1 MEEGPLAMTD
11 TPTLSGIEIHD
22 LVKTYGDTVALGGLT
37 LRAWPGEILGV
48 AGPNGAGKSTMV
60 KILASETKQDSGT
73 ITLNGIPWSADMD
86 AHRVAIVHQE
96 PQLFPN
102 LTVAENLLVGME
114 PSRFNR
120 PQGRDANLDVLCEV
134 GLLEHANATVDSL
147 PLALQQRTEIAKALA
162 KNADVFLFDEPNSA
176 LTESESAELFERMHA
191 LAGQGKVVVLVSHR
205 LGELA
210 THCDRV
216 VVIVDGRSRTEL
228 VPPEIKEE
236 RIARELVVGRSG
248 SSAAARAAREEGA
261 PTLLRLSQWTHRR
274 ARFTSIDLEVAS
286 GEILAIVGVEG
297 SGGRELIRS
306 IAGFERARGTI
317 DLGARSGPAA
327 QSQVAFVTGD
337 RSESLFD
344 NLSVGENLFLR
355 EAGRLTTRAWTLN
368 RRAARNRASE
378 SQKAFL
384 VKTASLNTPV
394 RSLSGGNQQKVAIA
408 SALAV
413 GPVLLALEEPT
424 RGVDLGSKAEIYRLL
439 RDYSD
444 AGAAVVMYCTEDSEV
459 FDTADRAIVLSR
471 GRIVGSLLIA
481 DYADAESLAEAIA
494 SLAGSDAPHHHRPEP
509 HPEDTAA

>member
-1 MEEGPLAMTD
+1 MSAEP
-11 TPTLSGIEIHD
+11 TPSGIEIHD

-37 LRAWPGEILGV
+37 LQARPGEILGV

-60 KILASETKQDSGT
+60 KILARETQQDSGS
-73 ITLNGIPWSADMD
+73 ITLDGVPWSADKD
-86 AHRVAIVHQE
+86 SHRVAIVHQE

-102 LTVAENLLVGME
+102 LTVAENLLVGAE

-120 PQGRDANLDVLCEV
+120 PKGRDANTEVLQEV
-134 GLLEHANATVDSL
+134 GLLEYANATVDSL

-176 LTESESAELFERMHA
+176 LTENESAELFDRMHT
-191 LAGQGKVVVLVSHR
+191 LASQGKVVVLVSHR
-205 LGELA
+205 LAELA
-210 THCDRV
+210 THCDRI
-216 VVIVDGRSRTEL
+216 VVIVDGCVRTEL
-228 VPPEIKEE
+228 APPDIDEE

-248 SSAAARAAREEGA
+248 ASAAERAARDA
-261 PTLLRLSQWTHRR
+261 DVPTLLRLGQWTHRR
-274 ARFTSIDLEVAS
+274 ARFADIDLDVAT
-286 GEILAIVGVEG
+286 GEILAVVGVEG
-297 SGGRELIRS
+297 SGGRELVRS
-306 IAGFERARGTI
+306 MAGFESARGTLK
-317 DLGARSGPAA
+317 LGSRSGSAA
-327 QSQVAFVTGD
+327 QSQVAYVAGD

-355 EAGRLTTRAWTLN
+355 EAGRLTTRSWTLN
-368 RRAARNRASE
+368 RRAARRRAAE

-384 VKTASLNTPV
+384 VKTASLDTPI

-408 SALAV
+408 SALAIRPILV
-413 GPVLLALEEPT
+413 ALEEPT

-459 FDTADRAIVLSR
+459 FDAADRVIVLSR

-481 DYADAESLAEAIA
+481 GYTDAESLAEAIA
-494 SLAGSDAPHHHRPEP
+494 SLAGSDAPHHHHSDP